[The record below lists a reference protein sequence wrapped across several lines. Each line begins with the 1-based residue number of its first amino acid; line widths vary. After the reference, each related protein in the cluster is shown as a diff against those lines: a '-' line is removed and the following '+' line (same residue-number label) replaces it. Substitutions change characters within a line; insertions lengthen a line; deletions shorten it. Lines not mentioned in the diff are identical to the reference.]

1 MIKNFNDFINENKF
15 VDDALDKINKLGGF
29 NNLPDIDK
37 LALLTDTNNEKELK
51 KLSLLK
57 IYKENGGTFGR
68 LMIKVKVKPIG
79 EQHVEH
85 RFSKQ
90 NAEKEGYLFPY
101 IHYSENNF
109 PYVTV
114 RFDVFN
120 EDDKMKG
127 GGTYEEYPIM
137 LANMYP
143 IGYNE
148 IKSDFVKY
156 DQRVDKDRKD
166 FLDSLG
172 FSDDD

>member
-1 MIKNFNDFINENKF
+1 MIKKFNDFINENKF

-29 NNLPDIDK
+29 DNLPDIDK
-37 LALLTDTNNEKELK
+37 LSLLTDTNNEKELK
-51 KLSLLK
+51 KLSLRK
-57 IYKENGGTFGR
+57 IFSENGGTFGR

-101 IHYSENNF
+101 IHYSEDNE

-114 RFDVFN
+114 RFDIFN
-120 EDDKMKG
+120 EDDNMKG

-137 LANMYP
+137 LVNMYP

-172 FSDDD
+172 FSDED

>member
-15 VDDALDKINKLGGF
+15 VDDVLDRINSLGGF
-29 NNLPDIDK
+29 NNLSDIDK

-57 IYKENGGTFGR
+57 IFKENGGTFGR
-68 LMIKVKVKPIG
+68 LMVKVRVKPID
-79 EQHVEH
+79 EQPNDH

-90 NAEKEGYLFPY
+90 NADKEGYLYPY
-101 IHYSENNF
+101 IHYSEDKE

-114 RFDVFN
+114 RFDIFN

-137 LANMYP
+137 LANIYP
-143 IGYNE
+143 IGYNK

-156 DQRVDKDRKD
+156 DQRIENDRKD

-172 FSDDD
+172 FSDED